1 MYEGYDEVFDRPVI
15 KKEYTT
21 YSLDRSRD
29 GTNIRLRNV
38 LSTNT
43 PTPTHAISN
52 ALALMF
58 TEYDVP
64 LDYSLTGGLLDKI
77 HPSGTIGYQMGI
89 VNSRDAG
96 TVNRSRGNVSFGF
109 EDYQVLRE
117 ATTPDA
123 LQTTLNEFRNQPRR
137 PKVSNTD
144 VSPQPFYTKMVFEDI
159 RAGVNNNVNDVINVL
174 SDLVDNKTTGAFS
187 LNIYKGNYTTLVGQ
201 VLKRHGQPMQFIGMP
216 GNESNFVVRGNRIP
230 DDLFIG
236 DATLVAPHQDFM
248 NGVILE
254 SLQNEQVD
262 YGNLQHVLGNQKID
276 SANNGEVVRHYDVA
290 AETSVPLVEDDNLP
304 RIRANYSLG
313 TDIGD
318 GGADFVG
325 SAFNPDRTPVGSK
338 PDPMTL
344 RKIARSFAKTKTGKT
359 LGLAWKTVD
368 IGETLIAKG
377 FAQAQKAAAAAGAA
391 TLGGAAAFAAT
402 LWALYE
408 VSNLIVAAGQQI
420 PELKNVIAK
429 RNEILRNGEEWE
441 KQIVEETFWQD
452 YGPQI
457 IEALQRAGDR
467 SPSELLSDKIWSF
480 TLDNL
485 RRQSEGEVFEDALID
500 TSEDLDIRDDI
511 YRANIPNDYKLQ
523 QMQNSIDYDKVL
535 TGYYNN
541 RPEANVIANRTLQL
555 ANDVYNR
562 DR

>member
-1 MYEGYDEVFDRPVI
+1 
-15 KKEYTT
+15 
-21 YSLDRSRD
+21 
-29 GTNIRLRNV
+29 
-38 LSTNT
+38 
-43 PTPTHAISN
+43 
-52 ALALMF
+52 
-58 TEYDVP
+58 
-64 LDYSLTGGLLDKI
+64 
-77 HPSGTIGYQMGI
+77 
-89 VNSRDAG
+89 
-96 TVNRSRGNVSFGF
+96 
-109 EDYQVLRE
+109 
-117 ATTPDA
+117 
-123 LQTTLNEFRNQPRR
+123 
-137 PKVSNTD
+137 
-144 VSPQPFYTKMVFEDI
+144 
-159 RAGVNNNVNDVINVL
+159 
-174 SDLVDNKTTGAFS
+174 
-187 LNIYKGNYTTLVGQ
+187 
-201 VLKRHGQPMQFIGMP
+201 
-216 GNESNFVVRGNRIP
+216 
-230 DDLFIG
+230 
-236 DATLVAPHQDFM
+236 
-248 NGVILE
+248 
-254 SLQNEQVD
+254 
-262 YGNLQHVLGNQKID
+262 
-276 SANNGEVVRHYDVA
+276 
-290 AETSVPLVEDDNLP
+290 VPLVEDDNLP

-359 LGLAWKTVD
+359 LGLAWKTID

-420 PELKNVIAK
+420 PELRNVIAK

-485 RRQSEGEVFEDALID
+485 RRQSQGEVFEDALID